1 MSADQWLE
9 NGFIDMTNEI
19 FCIEEPIQSHSWHIK
34 KTTCGSPCSKGL
46 KISAT
51 RLCLLIVPSLA
62 AMQFHA
68 SKLSNPDFLIFF
80 NKRKTT
86 KFNRIEWKEL

>member
-34 KTTCGSPCSKGL
+34 KTTCGSTCSKGL

-68 SKLSNPDFLIFF
+68 FKLSNPDF
-80 NKRKTT
+80 
-86 KFNRIEWKEL
+86 